1 MVHVVVAARLG
12 TRLLD
17 DRLSAFTIGEL
28 CGVVLHINHK
38 YLEYILLQVRSSSRL
53 DRQVSQKGKLRKFYL
68 A

>member
-38 YLEYILLQVRSSSRL
+38 YLEYILLQVR
-53 DRQVSQKGKLRKFYL
+53 
-68 A
+68 